1 MENSGREA
9 GLQNIAKAYMDVR
22 DGKAICVMIVIREDD
37 LEIHSGD
44 ATPVECLEMIS
55 RANVVVAK
63 EVTTALD
70 DVLYILNERD
80 AE

>member
-1 MENSGREA
+1 MENSGRES

-22 DGKAICVMIVIREDD
+22 DGKAICVMIVIRGDD
-37 LEIHSGD
+37 FEIHSGN
-44 ATPVECLEMIS
+44 ASPVECLEMIA